1 MSRGMKRS
9 VPLAAGLLLTAA
21 FIIYAL
27 SGSRASGPFDKL
39 VQLLLLVPA
48 ALCIAVFLARSI
60 RKDLVDALRRAVRA
74 ASPRSFIMLASAVL
88 LLFTVWM
95 ALFPL
100 EGIPK
105 GGDEVAYFFQSKVFA
120 EGRLSAPVPPVT
132 DPRGYFPF
140 RHFIFRDGMWLIMY
154 TPTHALAMAPFTLA
168 GCSWLL
174 GPLEGV
180 LILIG
185 MYLLVRTLSSELY
198 ARTSVL
204 LLLLSPFYI
213 LMIPTHMAHNTNL
226 LFVTWSLLLLAMGW
240 KRDRALFS
248 VLSGLLLGAAFTTK
262 PYPIIAWGIS
272 ITIYMTTRGRKGIR
286 HLACMLVGSLPPAA
300 YLLATNLYYTG
311 NPLHTT
317 YELARGGSLVGFGK
331 GSAYYPIYGSFDH
344 TVVKGLRNVV
354 QQFFVGSVALY
365 GWPGISGLPVLA
377 GIWAGWKRKGFR
389 WLVLPPA
396 LLAAMLVAHYAPAIA
411 YGPRHYFTMLP
422 VFVFLSAY
430 GLVRAAGSLRRRQ
443 GVTGSNTVV
452 LFVAGLFCISL
463 FVYLPEEIS
472 LRAGP
477 WQAIDTD
484 AHDLAVENARP
495 PAVVFMQADEHGYPN
510 ICSGLLFNSPFLTG
524 DYVFC
529 AHQTPDN
536 DRGFMKLFPDHSF
549 YLYWQDGSGSHLEKW
564 SGALAE
570 ELVPSDSMRLEER

>member
-1 MSRGMKRS
+1 MRRIL
-9 VPLAAGLLLTAA
+9 PLVIGVLLLGA
-21 FIIYAL
+21 FILYSL
-27 SGSRASGPFDKL
+27 SGSRASGPSDKM

-48 ALCIAVFLARSI
+48 ALSISYFLAGVLDADIAFLVRSCI
-60 RKDLVDALRRAVRA
+60 MKPTPFSFMLI
-74 ASPRSFIMLASAVL
+74 ASVVL

-120 EGRLSAPVPPVT
+120 EGRIAAPAPPLS
-132 DPRGYFPF
+132 DPRSYFPF

-174 GPLEGV
+174 GPLEGI

-185 MYLLVRTLSSELY
+185 LYLLARTLSSELL
-198 ARTSVL
+198 ARACVI

-226 LFVTWSLLLLAMGW
+226 LFVTWGLLALALGW
-240 KRDRALFS
+240 ERDRASLS
-248 VLSGLLLGAAFTTK
+248 MLSGLLLGAAFTTK

-272 ITIYMTTRGRKGIR
+272 IAIYLISRGRRGLR
-286 HLACMLVGSLPPAA
+286 HLAYMLVGSLPPAA
-300 YLLATNLYYTG
+300 YLFATNLYYTG

-344 TVVKGLRNVV
+344 TVVKGLRNVA
-354 QQFFVGSVALY
+354 QQFLVGSVALY

-430 GLVRAAGSLRRRQ
+430 GLIRAAGWLRRRQ
-443 GVTGSNTVV
+443 GVTGSNKLV
-452 LFVAGLFCISL
+452 LFTAGLFCISL

-472 LRAGP
+472 LRSGP

-484 AHDLAVENARP
+484 AHDLAVENAQP

-524 DYVFC
+524 DYIFC
-529 AHQTPDN
+529 AHQTADN

-570 ELVPSDSMRLEER
+570 ELVPSDSMRLERR